1 MSGALAGV
9 RVLDLT
15 RFLAGP
21 FCTAILADHGAEVV
35 KVETPR
41 LGDEG
46 RAGYSAP
53 QGIPIAFLALN
64 RNKKGITLDVR
75 TDEGRALFRRLLTH
89 FDVLVENFAGGTLAD
104 WGLGPE
110 TLVREDPRLI
120 VASLSGFGQTGPWA
134 RRPSYDIVAQASGGL
149 MALTGFP
156 DTPPT
161 RGGGSLGDYIAGLT
175 GAIGILAAVAARER
189 TGRGQTVDVS
199 SQDAIFALA
208 DHWPTV
214 HAATGELPP
223 RVGNRHL
230 ATAPYDC
237 HRARDGWVVVAI
249 ANNKLY
255 RRLMEAIGR
264 PELGTDPRFRGGT
277 ARRERSVEING
288 IVGAWVAE
296 HTVAEVVEAL
306 SPERANVPCAPV
318 YGIDELLVHPQL
330 LAREMVVRLP
340 HEKLGSVTV
349 TGVSVK
355 LSDTPGAVRHL
366 GPTLGQHNDEI
377 YRGLLGLGPEE
388 MDRLRA
394 ADVI

>member
-1 MSGALAGV
+1 VSALAGV

-53 QGIPIAFLALN
+53 KGVPIAFLSLN

-75 TDEGRALFRRLLTH
+75 TDEGRALFHRLLPH

-104 WGLGPE
+104 WGLAPA
-110 TLVREDPRLI
+110 TLVREHPRLI

-156 DTPPT
+156 DMPPT
-161 RGGGSLGDYIAGLT
+161 RGGGSLGDYISGLT
-175 GAIGILAAVAARER
+175 GAFGIAAAIAARAR
-189 TGRGQTVDVS
+189 TGRGQAVDVS
-199 SQDAIFALA
+199 SQDAIFAMS

-214 HAATGELPP
+214 HAATGELPA
-223 RVGNRHL
+223 RIGNRHH

-249 ANNKLY
+249 ANNKLF
-255 RRLMEAIGR
+255 RRLMDATGR
-264 PELGTDPRFRGGT
+264 PELGTDPRFRGGA
-277 ARRERSVEING
+277 ARRERNVEING

-296 HTVAEVVEAL
+296 HTVAEVLEAL
-306 SPERANVPCAPV
+306 NPEHANVPCAPV
-318 YGIDELLVHPQL
+318 YGIDELLTHPQL
-330 LAREMVVRLP
+330 LAREMIVRLP
-340 HEKLGSVTV
+340 HETVGEVTV
-349 TGVSVK
+349 TGVPVK
-355 LSDTPGAVRHL
+355 LSDTPGGVRHL

-377 YRGLLGLGPEE
+377 YRGLLGLSPEE

-394 ADVI
+394 AAVI